1 MKCIICN
8 QDTQQDFCPGC
19 KNDTTTMAQV
29 IKSLKEKLAKKP
41 MEKLYNDIAIEQL
54 AEFEYALRDGLV
66 LTQEKKDE
74 AERLCQDIIEL
85 LNSPLMFIKKGATK

>member
-1 MKCIICN
+1 
-8 QDTQQDFCPGC
+8 
-19 KNDTTTMAQV
+19 
-29 IKSLKEKLAKKP
+29 
-41 MEKLYNDIAIEQL
+41 MEKLYNDTAIEQL
-54 AEFEYALRDGLV
+54 GEFEYALRDGLV